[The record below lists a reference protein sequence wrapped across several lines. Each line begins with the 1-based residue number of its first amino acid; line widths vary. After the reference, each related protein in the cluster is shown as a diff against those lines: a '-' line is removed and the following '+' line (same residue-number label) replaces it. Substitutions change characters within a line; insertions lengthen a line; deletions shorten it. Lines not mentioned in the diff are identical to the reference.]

1 MMQHK
6 GYYGNAVFDDTNDI
20 LHGEVIGIKDVVT
33 FQGES
38 VQELRRAFEGSVDD
52 YLEFC
57 KERGETPAKPCSGR
71 FVLRLSPELHGRI
84 STIAKSH
91 HQSLNSW
98 VVTQLEKSST
108 ESQES
113 SEVS

>member
-1 MMQHK
+1 MMQYK
-6 GYYGNAVFDDTNDI
+6 GYYANVVFDDTNDI

-38 VQELRRAFEGSVDD
+38 TRELRRAFEESVDD

-57 KERGETPAKPCSGR
+57 RQRAEAPNKPSSGR

-84 STIAKSH
+84 SMIAKAN

-98 VVTQLEKSST
+98 VVAQLEKSTADS
-108 ESQES
+108 SDL
-113 SEVS
+113 SEV

>member
-1 MMQHK
+1 MMQYK
-6 GYYGNAVFDDTNDI
+6 GYYGSAVLDDAGDI

-38 VQELRRAFEGSVDD
+38 VRTLRRAFEESVDD

-57 KERGETPAKPCSGR
+57 RQRGETPDKPCSGR
-71 FVLRLSPELHGRI
+71 FVLRLPPELHGRI
-84 STIAKSH
+84 SMIAKSN

-98 VVTQLEKSST
+98 VVTQLEKST
-108 ESQES
+108 AGILDS